1 MSNTLSNM
9 NSHYYG
15 KLAFV
20 GTGEA
25 ALGGDRVRTA
35 QDLAVEAS
43 LAAMADA
50 GLSPRDI
57 DGVITASP
65 SGDPHFVFSS
75 LVTEALNIPARINTT
90 LQSAGAS
97 PCMGVL
103 YAARAI
109 ASGEAHTV
117 LICESDSRA
126 ARFKGDKIQ
135 ALRASRPWTDDW
147 EDPYGLTVPGKYALI
162 AQRWMHRHG
171 GSAED
176 LAAVAVAARAHA
188 ARQATAPKR
197 DPLSIEAVLASPMIA
212 SPLRVLDCC
221 PVTDW
226 GGAMIL
232 TTLERAR
239 DLRKPPV
246 RLLGGGE
253 GHAPYHIHENDELP
267 SAATRQSAEAAFGIA
282 GVKPSDIDTAQVFDA
297 FTIAALVAMEE
308 LGFCAPGEGGRLFA
322 EGHTALGGSI
332 PTNTSGGMMTWGNAH
347 IIVLPEAIRQV
358 RGEAGVNQVP
368 DVELALAHG
377 IGGPMSLSCT
387 LILGR

>member
-1 MSNTLSNM
+1 MATNI
-9 NSHYYG
+9 YG
-15 KLAFV
+15 KLAFC

-25 ALGGDRVRTA
+25 QLGAARVRSA
-35 QDLAVEAS
+35 QDLAVEAC

-50 GLSPRDI
+50 GVSPRDI

-65 SGDPHFVFSS
+65 AADPHFTFSS
-75 LVTEALNIPARINTT
+75 LVAESLNIRARVNTR

-117 LICESDSRA
+117 LVCESDSRG

-135 ALRASRPWTDDW
+135 ALRAARPWTDDF

-162 AQRWMHRHG
+162 AQRWMHRYG
-171 GSAED
+171 GRPAD
-176 LAAVAVAARAHA
+176 LAAVAVAARRHA
-188 ARQATAPKR
+188 QRQPNAPKR
-197 DPLSIEAVLASPMIA
+197 DALTAEAVLASPPIA
-212 SPLRVLDCC
+212 EPLRVLDCC

-226 GGAMIL
+226 GGAVVL

-239 DLRKPPV
+239 DMRKPPV
-246 RLLGGGE
+246 RLIGGGE
-253 GHAPYHIHENDELP
+253 GHEPYHLHEPEELP
-267 SAATRQSAEAAFGIA
+267 SAATRRAGEAAFGTA

-308 LGFCAPGEGGRLFA
+308 LGFCEPGQGGALFSG
-322 EGHTALGGSI
+322 GHTGLEGSI

-368 DVELALAHG
+368 GAQLALAHG
-377 IGGPMSLSCT
+377 IGGPMSLACA
-387 LILGR
+387 LILGK